1 MAIKKI
7 LSFSCK
13 LCFISFALTS
23 FLNPIAKA
31 DTITSTSPTL
41 PYATS
46 YYNGYNM
53 VWNDEF
59 NENNLDL
66 TKWKYGTTPENGSM
80 KYVNSSDNVYVKD
93 GNLVLAAIK
102 DDSLG
107 DKFTASSGMVITE
120 GLASWKYGRFD
131 IRAKLPVEQ
140 GMWPAIW
147 MMPQDSKYGWP
158 NDGEIDIVEAL
169 GSEKN
174 KIYGTLHS
182 GNNTDGGQSTG
193 VTYTLSSGD
202 LSDDYHTY
210 SIIWEPEKIH
220 FLIDNK
226 EYGVVDKWPSY
237 FKVND
242 TQYSLDFPDPF
253 NKPFY
258 LMLNL
263 GVGGDWGGEPNNTTK
278 WGENTKMYVDYV
290 RVYQKS
296 K

>member
-1 MAIKKI
+1 MKKRKI
-7 LSFSCK
+7 LALSIKSC
-13 LCFISFALTS
+13 LIVFMLAALPCS
-23 FLNPIAKA
+23 AAKA
-31 DTITSTSPTL
+31 DVISSDSTSV
-41 PYATS
+41 S
-46 YYNGYNM
+46 DGYNL

-59 NENNLDL
+59 NGDSLDF
-66 TKWKYGTTPENGSM
+66 TKWKYGNTPENGSM
-80 KYVNSSDNVYVKD
+80 KYLNSSDNVYLKD
-93 GNLVLAAIK
+93 GNLVLSAIK
-102 DDSLG
+102 DDSFG
-107 DKFTASSGMVITE
+107 DKFTATSGMVITKD
-120 GLASWKYGRFD
+120 LASWKYGRFD

-147 MMPQDSKYGWP
+147 MMPQDPKYGWP
-158 NDGEIDIVEAL
+158 NDGEIDIMEAL

-174 KIYGTLHS
+174 KIYGTLHT
-182 GNNTDGGQSTG
+182 GNNTEGGQSSG
-193 VTYTLSSGD
+193 VTYTLPSGN
-202 LSDDYHTY
+202 LSDDYHVY

-220 FLIDNK
+220 FLIDNQ

-237 FKVND
+237 FKLND
-242 TQYSLDFPDPF
+242 CQYVMDFPDPF

-263 GVGGDWGGEPNNTTK
+263 GVGGTWGGEPDNTTK